1 MRIGI
6 KGFGFDPVQAFGDKE
21 VNLNAEPATLQAL
34 LHELAEK
41 NRERGKFF
49 NLQSDSFFGEY
60 EIQVNSCPLYA
71 LPQGLNTALNDG
83 DEVQIIAA
91 LGAG

>member
-1 MRIGI
+1 MRIDI
-6 KGFGFDPVQAFGDKE
+6 KGFGFDPIEAFGGKE

-34 LHELAEK
+34 LHELAVK

-71 LPQGLNTALNDG
+71 LPQGLNTELNDG

>member
-6 KGFGFDPVQAFGDKE
+6 KGFGFDPVQAFGEKE

-34 LHELAEK
+34 LQELAEK

-49 NLQSDSFFGEY
+49 NLQSDGFFGEY
-60 EIQVNSCPLYA
+60 EIQVNSCPLSA
-71 LPQGLNTALNDG
+71 LPQGLNTELNDG

>member
-6 KGFGFDPVQAFGDKE
+6 KGFGFDPVQAFGEKE

-34 LHELAEK
+34 LQELAEK

-49 NLQSDSFFGEY
+49 NPQSDAFFGEY
-60 EIQVNSCPLYA
+60 EIQVNSCQLSA
-71 LPQGLNTALNDG
+71 LTQGLSTELNDG
-83 DEVQIIAA
+83 DEVEIIVS
-91 LGAG
+91 LGGG

>member
-1 MRIGI
+1 MRIRI
-6 KGFGFDPVQAFGDKE
+6 KGFGFDPVQAFGQKE

-34 LHELAEK
+34 LQELAQK

-49 NLQSDSFFGEY
+49 NPQSDAFFGEY
-60 EIQVNSCPLYA
+60 EIQVNSCPFFA
-71 LPQGLNTALNDG
+71 LPQGLSSELNDG
-83 DEVQIIAA
+83 DEVEIIAA

>member
-6 KGFGFDPVQAFGDKE
+6 KGFGFDPAQAFGQAE
-21 VNLNAEPATLQAL
+21 VNLNAEPATLHAL
-34 LHELAEK
+34 LHELVEK

-49 NLQSDSFFGEY
+49 NLQSDTFFGEY
-60 EIQVNSCPLYA
+60 EIQVNSCPLFA
-71 LPQGLNTALNDG
+71 LPQGLNTELNDG